1 MRELNTN
8 TLCTSCAG
16 CNRLYNEDFK
26 GIYRCKNY
34 FRMGDLKCL
43 EKQGKMQIQKKI

>member
-16 CNRLYNEDFK
+16 CNRLYNEEFK

-34 FRMGDLKCL
+34 F
-43 EKQGKMQIQKKI
+43 KMEGFSDDKMYKTK